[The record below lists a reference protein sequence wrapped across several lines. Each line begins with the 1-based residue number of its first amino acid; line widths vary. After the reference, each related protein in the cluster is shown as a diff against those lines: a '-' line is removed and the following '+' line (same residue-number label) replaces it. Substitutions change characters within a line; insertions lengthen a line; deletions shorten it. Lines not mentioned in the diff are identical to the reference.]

1 VGISESEAL
10 TQRAIRKGAAA
21 EKSGGRSNDPDKT
34 RADILK
40 MAISEFSEKGYDGSR
55 VDEIAELT
63 ETSKRMIYYYYGNK
77 EGLFHAVLE
86 ECYTAIRSIESH
98 LDLEAYS
105 ADEAL
110 RRLVQSTFDYHNDH
124 PEFVRLVMNENI
136 LKGVHIAT
144 LPSIKTRNKS
154 VIEMLQRVLD
164 RGVAAGVLRAGIDP
178 VELHMNI
185 SALCFYNV
193 SNRYTFSRIFDRD
206 MTSREFVDARRES
219 IADVILRW
227 CAP

>member
-1 VGISESEAL
+1 M
-10 TQRAIRKGAAA
+10 TQRATRKGAAA
-21 EKSGGRSNDPDKT
+21 EKNGGRTNDPDKT

-40 MAISEFSEKGYDGSR
+40 MAISEFSEKGYDGAR

-86 ECYTAIRSIESH
+86 ECYTGIRSIESL
-98 LDLEAYS
+98 LDLDVYPPE
-105 ADEAL
+105 EAL
-110 RRLVQSTFDYHNDH
+110 RRLVQNTFDYHNDH
-124 PEFVRLVMNENI
+124 PEFVRLVMNENM
-136 LKGVHIAT
+136 LKGLHVET
-144 LPSIKTRNKS
+144 LPSLKTRNQS
-154 VIEMLQRVLD
+154 VIEMLQRLLG
-164 RGVAAGVLRAGIDP
+164 RGVAAGVMRTGIDP

-193 SNRYTFSRIFDRD
+193 SNRHTFSRIFDRD
-206 MTSREFVDARRES
+206 MTSREFAEARRES
-219 IADVILRW
+219 IAQLILGW